1 MLGDVTDICGRLRA
15 VLPIRW
21 FPDQSPTLNAVLTCI
36 ATPWAWLYGL
46 GQYVITQTRLNSAS
60 GQWLDLIS
68 RDFFGHSLRRGNGEV
83 DATYRARIQWALVQE
98 AATRSAV
105 DATLEHL
112 TGFSPQIFE
121 PANAGDTG
129 AYGAIAVGSTTA
141 FLGLAYGT
149 AGGWGT
155 PQLPFQFFVTVRRP
169 ENQGASSIAGYGTG
183 FGGYGIGPI
192 AYFDL
197 ALLGGLVDDEDIAQS
212 LAKVLP
218 VTTIAWLRIS

>member
-15 VLPIRW
+15 VFPSRW
-21 FPDQSPTLNAVLTCI
+21 FPDQSPNLNAVLTCI

-46 GQYVITQTRLNSAS
+46 GQYVIAQTRLKSAR

-68 RDFFGHSLRRGNGEV
+68 HDFFGHSLRRGNEEG
-83 DATYRARIQWALVQE
+83 DAAYRARIQWALVQE

-112 TGFSPQIFE
+112 TGFSPLIFE

-129 AYGAIAVGSTTA
+129 AYGEIAVGSTAA

-149 AGGWGT
+149 VGGWGT
-155 PQLPFQFFVTVRRP
+155 LQLPFQFFVTARRP
-169 ENQGASSIAGYGTG
+169 ENQSGSLIAGYGTG

-197 ALLGGLVDDEDIAQS
+197 ALLGGLVSDEDIALS
-212 LAKVLP
+212 LARVLP
-218 VTTIAWLRIS
+218 VTATAWLRIS